1 MAGEALRLDAHED
14 RLGGREIADH
24 QGHVLGLGVREL
36 RTVAVDR
43 ELPELGRK
51 LRGRDALDEVL
62 AGHAVRDELLHRDDL
77 QAVPPREALQLGQA
91 RHRSVCVRDLADH
104 TDGLKT
110 GESTQIHRCLGLSG
124 AHEHAP
130 FTRAQGEDVT
140 GLDEIYGCALRIGE
154 HAYRARAIGGAD
166 AGRGALARVDGHGER
181 RPEARLV
188 PLDHLR

>member
-14 RLGGREIADH
+14 RFGRREVAHH
-24 QGHVLGLGVREL
+24 QGDVFGLGVREL
-36 RTVAVDR
+36 RAIAVDR

-62 AGHAVRDELLHRDDL
+62 AGHAVRDELLHGDDL

-91 RHRSVCVRDLADH
+91 RHRSVRVRDLADH
-104 TDGLKT
+104 ADGLKPS
-110 GESTQIHRCLGLSG
+110 ESTQIHRCLGLSG
-124 AHEHAP
+124 AHEHA
-130 FTRAQGEDVT
+130 TLACAQGEDVT
-140 GLDEIYGCALRIGE
+140 GLDEIHRRALRIGE